1 MHICISDRWKI
12 TKGRFHWRLMTRYS
26 VRNHNSRFSLPWKHR
41 RIRETQRVG
50 IERYQ
55 IATSWPILLE
65 VASRRFNIFGVNRG
79 NGNRLPYLP
88 LSFYRVPF
96 ARQLCFPCYT
106 FLQRKDRF
114 FGKNP
119 PTLFTLFARGQLYA
133 CTTMMRRICA
143 FKEKSKW
150 TAMCY
155 KISPATGSLF
165 FGWLKSLSGKGDS
178 CAEETFFFRT
188 FRERTMTTRGLHEQI
203 TIMRVIYSNVEF
215 GAIHDGI
222 SASKWAK
229 LVNSTRERFY

>member
-1 MHICISDRWKI
+1 MHICASNRRKI
-12 TKGRFHWRLMTRYS
+12 TKDRFHWRLMTRNS
-26 VRNHNSRFSLPWKHR
+26 VRNRDCRFSLPWKHR

-65 VASRRFNIFGVNRG
+65 VASRRSSLFGVNRG

-88 LSFYRVPF
+88 LSCHLVPF
-96 ARQLCFPCYT
+96 ARQLCFPRYT
-106 FLQRKDRF
+106 FLQRKDRL

-119 PTLFTLFARGQLYA
+119 PALFTLFARGQLYA
-133 CTTMMRRICA
+133 RTTMMPRVCA
-143 FKEKSKW
+143 FEEKSKW

-155 KISPATGSLF
+155 KISPATCSLF
-165 FGWLKSLSGKGDS
+165 FGWLKSLSGKGKS

-188 FRERTMTTRGLHEQI
+188 FRERTMTTRDLQV
-203 TIMRVIYSNVEF
+203 TIMRVICPIVEF
-215 GAIHDGI
+215 DAILDGI

-229 LVNSTRERFY
+229 LANSARERFY